1 MFTDYLKTMKNKFSA
16 MSFLIQKYKTRIDAL
31 EDELDEKYKEN
42 QNLRRNYGLV
52 QRSMT
57 AELERERNETRRA
70 QSLGK

>member
-16 MSFLIQKYKTRIDAL
+16 MSFLIQKYKTSIDAL